1 MICCNTLELKLQVY
15 LGLNSLWRKVCMS
28 DRFVDFILLLVVTNI
43 ILVVAN
49 IILIALILSTL
60 SEVL

>member
-1 MICCNTLELKLQVY
+1 
-15 LGLNSLWRKVCMS
+15 MS